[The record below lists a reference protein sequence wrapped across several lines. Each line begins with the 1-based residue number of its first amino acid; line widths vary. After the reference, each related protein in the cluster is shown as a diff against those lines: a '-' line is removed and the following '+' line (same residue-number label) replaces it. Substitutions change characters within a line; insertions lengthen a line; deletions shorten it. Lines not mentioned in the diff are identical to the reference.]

1 MNHPLKGPAVASGLI
16 HLSLLALVS
25 GVSGLGL
32 SSPLEVQIPIEIIT
46 VGETDAPAPQQ
57 SMLRAGRI
65 REDRL
70 RTSGGPSPRENPT
83 APPSDPN
90 IETPQATQT
99 PSRES
104 SVPREQPPTPLLP
117 PEAVVEQKA
126 DTASTRELTASVVE
140 DDSWRVVSG
149 GQDTQA
155 LIGRQAAGG
164 TVQINRNAVATGVGV
179 VASARTDGYPLA
191 YKATSGGRTGIDDG
205 GLIDGRLLKG
215 GYQVTPRYP
224 ESARRAGIEG
234 TARLKFLVQADGGV
248 ASVTIERSSGHA
260 DLDHAAV
267 QAIRRWRFEPA
278 RRDHRAVAAWAELPV
293 EFRLERW

>member
-1 MNHPLKGPAVASGLI
+1 VASGLI

-25 GVSGLGL
+25 GVPDLGL
-32 SSPLEVQIPIEIIT
+32 SSPPEVRIPIEVIT

-57 SMLRAGRI
+57 PTLRAGRI
-65 REDRL
+65 RKDLL

-83 APPSDPN
+83 VSPSDPGA
-90 IETPQATQT
+90 ETPQAAPK
-99 PSRES
+99 PSHES
-104 SVPREQPPTPLLP
+104 LVPRDQPPIPLLP
-117 PEAVVEQKA
+117 SEAIVEQKA
-126 DTASTRELTASVVE
+126 DAASTRELPAIVAE
-140 DDSWRVVSG
+140 DNSGRVVPG

-155 LIGRQAAGG
+155 LIGHQAAGG
-164 TVQINRNAVATGVGV
+164 TVQINRNAVAAEVGV
-179 VASARTDGYPLA
+179 VASARTDGYPPA
-191 YKATSGGRTGIDDG
+191 YKAAAGGRAGIDNG

-224 ESARRAGIEG
+224 ESARRTGIEG
-234 TARLKFLVQADGGV
+234 TALLKFLVQADGGV

-278 RRDHRAVAAWAELPV
+278 RRDRRAVAAWAVLPV
-293 EFRLERW
+293 EFRLKRW